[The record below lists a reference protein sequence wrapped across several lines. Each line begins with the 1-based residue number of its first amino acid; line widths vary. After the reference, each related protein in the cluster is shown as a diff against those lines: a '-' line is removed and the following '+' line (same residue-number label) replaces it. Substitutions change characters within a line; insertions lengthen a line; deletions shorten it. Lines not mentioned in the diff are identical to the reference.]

1 MLDIQFT
8 TFFLD
13 LEDLSI
19 VNITQN
25 TLTVQLQAKL
35 QVCPSCKQQ
44 TQKIHDYRLQKI
56 KHLPLLHKSYEL
68 FLRKRRYVCPHCAKR
83 FFEANPFL
91 SKYQRMTDLLKQH
104 IISQFSKMK
113 TASTIAKEANVS
125 ITTALRLF
133 DYVSHPKPKLPEVLS
148 IDEFKGNAD
157 GEKFQCLL
165 TNPKDKTTLDVLENR
180 KTDDLCKYF
189 SSFPMEQRAQ
199 VRYVVMDLSSLFRY
213 VIKSSLPNAKIVAD
227 KFHTC
232 RLANWALESV
242 RKQVQKEFSDHR
254 RKYFKKSRYL
264 LLTRYKNL
272 KSDRDKEQLANML
285 DVSEKLSHAYRLKEL
300 FYEVMDSSDS
310 VEYVKR
316 FKHWQE
322 EVMKYDMKQF
332 NKLLKTVIEWK
343 NEIIAAISTGFSNG
357 YVEGCNNRTKVLKRI
372 CYGIRKFK
380 RMRNRI
386 LYLTHK
392 N

>member
-1 MLDIQFT
+1 
-8 TFFLD
+8 
-13 LEDLSI
+13 
-19 VNITQN
+19 
-25 TLTVQLQAKL
+25 
-35 QVCPSCKQQ
+35 
-44 TQKIHDYRLQKI
+44 
-56 KHLPLLHKSYEL
+56 
-68 FLRKRRYVCPHCAKR
+68 
-83 FFEANPFL
+83 
-91 SKYQRMTDLLKQH
+91 
-104 IISQFSKMK
+104 
-113 TASTIAKEANVS
+113 
-125 ITTALRLF
+125 
-133 DYVSHPKPKLPEVLS
+133 
-148 IDEFKGNAD
+148 
-157 GEKFQCLL
+157 
-165 TNPKDKTTLDVLENR
+165 
-180 KTDDLCKYF
+180 
-189 SSFPMEQRAQ
+189 
-199 VRYVVMDLSSLFRY
+199 MDLSSLFRY